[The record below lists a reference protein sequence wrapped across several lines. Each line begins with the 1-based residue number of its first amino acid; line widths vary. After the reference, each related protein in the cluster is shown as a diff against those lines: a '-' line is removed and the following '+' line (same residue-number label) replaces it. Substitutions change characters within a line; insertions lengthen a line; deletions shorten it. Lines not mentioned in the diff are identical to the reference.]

1 MSMRKMWVPRL
12 LMLGGLTLLAG
23 CGREPRPVEVIQ
35 SRGAADVALL
45 IEREDGAGP
54 YVESTAERFRVV
66 ASGET
71 IKSVRWS
78 ADAGAIE
85 PSQERVTWTLPTAG
99 TASLS
104 VTVETESGK
113 TAEGAFQFNVVAAP
127 LASSSVIDTGPDV
140 TGSSCDIVFDST
152 GKGHVIYTNDT
163 HNSLW
168 YGSWDGTSWTTELI
182 DGPGFNNGGVFVV
195 KSQLVIDPV
204 TGAPHVAY
212 SKGTGTINTSPMR
225 VGYATRVNGVWVRE
239 DVDAS
244 VVTRI
249 SIALNPAQAQRPV
262 IVFSSGNG
270 GSVKIATRTAANTW
284 SSVPLSVASQALT
297 SDALFDAAG
306 ALHFITHQPLS
317 GYVSQSLQVLRGSA
331 VESFPLK
338 TSSSGSWLST
348 VWSPD
353 SHLLALSNSISEGE
367 WNAIED
373 ITVGTPASAS
383 TRRVSTVDYKY
394 SAADLTYGGGKPV
407 IALRNG
413 TSLALGT
420 TDAQGF
426 WTYTQLGSVQDNS
439 RPSVA
444 IRPTDGVPHVCYQ
457 RDGKVTF
464 Q

>member
-1 MSMRKMWVPRL
+1 MARKKWVSRI
-12 LMLGGLTLLAG
+12 LMLGSLTLLAG
-23 CGREPRPVEVIQ
+23 CGREPRPPEVIQ
-35 SRGAADVALL
+35 SPGPANVALL

-66 ASGET
+66 ASGEA

-78 ADAGAIE
+78 ANAGVVE
-85 PSQERVTWTLPTAG
+85 PSDEHVTWTLPSAG

-127 LASSSVIDTGPDV
+127 LASSSAIDTGPDV
-140 TGSSCDIVFDST
+140 TGSSCDIAFDST

-168 YGSWDGTSWTTELI
+168 YASWDGTAWTTELI

-195 KSQLVIDPV
+195 KSQLAIDPV
-204 TGAPHVAY
+204 TGTPHVAY
-212 SKGTGTINTSPMR
+212 SKGTGNITNSPMR
-225 VGYATRVNGVWVRE
+225 AGYATRVNGAWVRE
-239 DVDAS
+239 EVDAS

-249 SIALNPAQAQRPV
+249 SIALNPAQAQRPS
-262 IVFSSGNG
+262 IVFSSGNA
-270 GSVKIATRTAANTW
+270 GSVEIATRTASNTW
-284 SSVPLSVASQALT
+284 SSVPFSVTAQALT
-297 SDALFDAAG
+297 SDALFDATG
-306 ALHFITHQPLS
+306 ALHFITHQPS
-317 GYVSQSLQVLRGSA
+317 NGYVSQSLQVLRGSA

-338 TSSSGSWLST
+338 TSATGPWLAAAWAPGS
-348 VWSPD
+348 
-353 SHLLALSNSISEGE
+353 HFLALSNAISDGE

-373 ITVGTPASAS
+373 ITVGTPAASS

-394 SAADLTYGGGKPV
+394 AASDLAYGGGKPV
-407 IALRNG
+407 VALRNG
-413 TSLALGT
+413 TALALGT

-426 WTYTQLGSVQDNS
+426 WTYTQLGTVQDAS

>member
-1 MSMRKMWVPRL
+1 MSMRKMWVPRV

-35 SRGAADVALL
+35 SRGAEGVALL

-78 ADAGAIE
+78 ANAGVVA
-85 PSQERVTWTLPTAG
+85 PSNERVTWTLPTAG

-113 TAEGAFQFNVVAAP
+113 TAESSFQFNVVAAP
-127 LASSSVIDTGPDV
+127 LASNSAIDTRPDV
-140 TGSSCDIVFDST
+140 TGSSCDIAFDST

-168 YGSWDGTSWTTELI
+168 YASWDGTSWTTEQI
-182 DGPGFNNGGVFVV
+182 DGPGFNNGGVFVA
-195 KSQLVIDPV
+195 KSQLVVDPV
-204 TGAPHVAY
+204 TGTPHVAY
-212 SKGTGTINTSPMR
+212 SKGTGTITNTATR
-225 VGYATRVNGVWVRE
+225 VGYATRVNGAWIRE
-239 DVDAS
+239 EVDAS
-244 VVTRI
+244 VVLRF
-249 SIALNPAQAQRPV
+249 SIALNPAQAQQPT
-262 IVFSSGNG
+262 IVFTSNPSAGLK
-270 GSVKIATRTAANTW
+270 VATRTAANTW
-284 SSVPLSVASQALT
+284 STVTPSTSIHALT

-306 ALHFITHQPLS
+306 ALHFITHQSSS
-317 GYVSQSLQVLRGSA
+317 GYVNQFLQVLRGSTL
-331 VESFPLK
+331 ESFPLK
-338 TSSSGSWLST
+338 TSTSAPWLAT
-348 VWSPD
+348 AWGPD
-353 SHLLALSNSISEGE
+353 SHFLALSNGISEGE

-373 ITVGTPASAS
+373 ITVGTPAASS

-394 SAADLTYGGGKPV
+394 ASSALAYGGGKPV
-407 IALRNG
+407 VVLRNG
-413 TSLALGT
+413 TALTLGT

-426 WTYTQLGSVQDNS
+426 WTYTQLGTVEDNS

-444 IRPTDGVPHVCYQ
+444 IRPTDGVPHVCFQ